1 MKEREHSHSEIAKAN
16 SAEWLDHQSC
26 YKYKKMH
33 TKTHKEKILS
43 CNKSTNAQ
51 TNKQRIEA
59 RSKSKQGLCTQL
71 AVYST
76 PINIWR

>member
-1 MKEREHSHSEIAKAN
+1 MKEREHSLSEIAKAN
-16 SAEWLDHQSC
+16 SAEWLDHEVVIN
-26 YKYKKMH
+26 KKMH

-43 CNKSTNAQ
+43 CNKSTNTQ